1 MEVRKENDARFK
13 ELASLRREYLVKGLN
28 EKELNQDPFKQ
39 FQRWLDE
46 ALKAP
51 ILEPTAMTLA
61 TSNRD
66 GKPSAR
72 MVLLKNVDARGFVFF
87 TNYESRKGEELLQNP
102 NAALLFFW
110 DALERQVRVEG
121 MVEHTTEEESHQY
134 FNQRPFA
141 SRIAATISHQSA
153 VVSSR
158 DQLEKK
164 FHELAA
170 MLKDKEIPVPKF
182 WGGFRVV
189 PRLFEFWQGRE
200 NRLHDRFRYSKQES
214 RWTIERLSP

>member
-1 MEVRKENDARFK
+1 MEVRKENDTRSN
-13 ELASLRREYLVKGLN
+13 ELARLRREYLVKGLN
-28 EKELNQDPFKQ
+28 ENDLDQDPIKQ

-46 ALKAP
+46 AMKTPL
-51 ILEPTAMTLA
+51 LEPTAMTLA
-61 TSNRD
+61 TSGKD

-87 TNYESRKGEELLQNP
+87 TNYESRKGKELLQNP
-102 NAALLFFW
+102 QAALLFFW

-121 MVEHTTEEESHQY
+121 MVERTTEEESQKY

-141 SRIAATISHQSA
+141 SRIAATISHQSS
-153 VVSSR
+153 VVASR
-158 DQLEKK
+158 DELEKK

-170 MLKDKEIPVPKF
+170 KLKDNDVPVPKF

-189 PRLFEFWQGRE
+189 PRVFEFWQGRE
-200 NRLHDRFRYSKQES
+200 NRLHDRFRYAKQDG
-214 RWTIERLSP
+214 RWVIQRLSP